1 MYEAN
6 SQNTLLRIR
15 TELAQCSYNPNMKD
29 FLANMIQQAMN
40 FPKRTQ
46 QPRHFIRN
54 MGVDKIIMVWYP
66 MNVPFMGKSFS
77 VPLQIFFMKNI
88 PYEPP
93 QIFIEVVQGS
103 APNPKN
109 QDIDINTRRVMTN
122 TLKNWNQ
129 YSIIENA
136 MNEIFASFSNT
147 FPIYK
152 VSSNPKPA
160 NQYSGYGNNN
170 PAGASGG
177 SFYNVLNNEVNN
189 NYNQIKYGPTNYNGY
204 QPPATNFYGR
214 SMTIDKDKNND
225 AQSNTFGG
233 GIYDKNPNTNTYG
246 QGGGI
251 YDKNVNTFGQGGIYA
266 NQNKSPSYIPPSK
279 TQGAPSAY
287 GQYGNNNQYVNN
299 NQYGGPYGQYGNNNN
314 QYGNNS
320 NQYGNNSN
328 QYGGPYGQY
337 GNNNNNQNQ
346 NQFGRGGIYSNN
358 DNKAYNPPQSN
369 YMAPQSNPDEDFKNI
384 LVNEVAEKIS
394 KKLIDE
400 NKRLN
405 SQNEKMKDYKSKL
418 SEENSRMEKFVNDQ
432 GTIKYTC
439 EEDMGNINKKI
450 KEVQDYC
457 DKNKVTTLSSENC
470 LTYLDVPDQNA
481 LKIIAKEVTY
491 EEMILIVR
499 KAFEKKKISFQDA
512 IAFTRNSTRDLFTI
526 KFLKDKVVKKYDRF

>member
-1 MYEAN
+1 MYDAN
-6 SQNTLLRIR
+6 AQNTLLRIR
-15 TELAQCSYNPNMKD
+15 SELNQCSYNQNMKD
-29 FLANMIQQAMN
+29 YLANMIIQAMN
-40 FPKRTQ
+40 FPKRSQQ

-109 QDIDINTRRVMTN
+109 KDIDINTRRVMTN

-160 NQYSGYGNNN
+160 NQFSGYGNNN
-170 PAGASGG
+170 PSGASGG

-189 NYNQIKYGPTNYNGY
+189 NYKQIKYGPTSYSGY
-204 QPPATNFYGR
+204 QAPATNFYGR

-225 AQSNTFGG
+225 GQSNTFGG
-233 GIYDKNPNTNTYG
+233 GIYDKNPNPNTYG

-251 YDKNVNTFGQGGIYA
+251 YDKNPNTFGQGGIYA
-266 NQNKSPSYIPPSK
+266 NQNKPPGYIPPST
-279 TQGAPSAY
+279 TQGVSSPY
-287 GQYGNNNQYVNN
+287 GQYGNN
-299 NQYGGPYGQYGNNNN
+299 NQYGGPYGQYG
-314 QYGNNS
+314 
-320 NQYGNNSN
+320 
-328 QYGGPYGQY
+328 
-337 GNNNNNQNQ
+337 NNNQNQ

-358 DNKAYNPPQSN
+358 DNKSYNPPQSN
-369 YMAPQSNPDEDFKNI
+369 YMGPQSNPDEDFKNI

-418 SEENSRMEKFVNDQ
+418 SEENSKMERFVNDQ
-432 GTIKYTC
+432 GSIKYTC
-439 EEDMGNINKKI
+439 EEDMSNINKTI
-450 KEVQDYC
+450 KQVQDYC
-457 DKNKVTTLSSENC
+457 DKNKVTTLSDENC
-470 LTYLDVPDQNA
+470 LTYLDVQDQNA
-481 LKIIAKEVTY
+481 LKIIAKEVSY

-512 IAFTRNSTRDLFTI
+512 ISFTRNCSRDLFTI